1 MADAHLSALARLPL
15 HHLSLGATGVGDP
28 GIAHLLTATD
38 LCRLDLRCPAPPNYT
53 ACATPPLTSPPT
65 VIAHQVS
72 PLPTPRLCSGTRV
85 GDASWSALAALPHLQ
100 QLDLSAC
107 INITFG
113 MQPGLQQ
120 LQLQAFTSLRLLGS
134 GVDGRGCRS
143 LAAALPALVEL
154 ELGGGRVDDRGI
166 KTLCSSLTQARRKE
180 GGGGRGANAGAAL
193 CLLTRLAEPPA
204 TAPRH
209 RPPPPPPPSLS
220 PPPPPPASSACAV
233 QLESLHL
240 HGCAVTD
247 PGLLSALPRC
257 ATLIRLALHGC
268 WMATE
273 AGLAAACAAAVQAG
287 GRLSE
292 VALDGQTLP
301 FFQREVLPANRAA
314 AAPGLRSQAGS
325 SGGVSMATTALCGRG
340 AQRPH
345 TAVGTRSP
353 ELAAH
358 DERMQ
363 YCATELLQLASMAAA
378 PGAVDELRHR
388 LPEDLLSSHQ
398 SQADDDAAAAQ
409 KRSP

>member
-1 MADAHLSALARLPL
+1 MPRRHHNKLHRPPCPFAVRASRSAGTPVADAHLSALARLPL

-180 GGGGRGANAGAAL
+180 GGGG
-193 CLLTRLAEPPA
+193 E
-204 TAPRH
+204 
-209 RPPPPPPPSLS
+209 
-220 PPPPPPASSACAV
+220 
-233 QLESLHL
+233 E
-240 HGCAVTD
+240 
-247 PGLLSALPRC
+247 
-257 ATLIRLALHGC
+257 
-268 WMATE
+268 
-273 AGLAAACAAAVQAG
+273 
-287 GRLSE
+287 
-292 VALDGQTLP
+292 QTL
-301 FFQREVLPANRAA
+301 VLH
-314 AAPGLRSQAGS
+314 S
-325 SGGVSMATTALCGRG
+325 V
-340 AQRPH
+340 
-345 TAVGTRSP
+345 
-353 ELAAH
+353 
-358 DERMQ
+358 
-363 YCATELLQLASMAAA
+363 Y
-378 PGAVDELRHR
+378 
-388 LPEDLLSSHQ
+388 
-398 SQADDDAAAAQ
+398 
-409 KRSP
+409 